1 MANSDDGDTPSK
13 PKKKLYVGCGLTLA
27 PQAFKDEVERTKDAL
42 GEDWEV
48 MHFLGTTAGTEKD
61 VYEVDI
67 IRNVR
72 GCDAFVG
79 IMDEPSWGLGWEAR
93 EAVLQGKPV
102 LLLAHTDSKVTR
114 LALGVPHFEPV
125 TFRRYDNMAKDVP
138 KTLREVFASIF
149 FS

>member
-1 MANSDDGDTPSK
+1 MAK
-13 PKKKLYVGCGLTLA
+13 AKKKLYVGCGLTLA
-27 PQAFKDEVERTKDAL
+27 PQAFKDAVERTKEAL

-48 MHFLGTTAGTEKD
+48 MHFLGTTAGKEKD

-79 IMDEPSWGLGWEAR
+79 IMDEPSWGLGWESR

-102 LLLAHTDSKVTR
+102 LLLAQQDSKVTR
-114 LALGVPHFEPV
+114 LALGAPHFEQV
-125 TFRRYDNMAKDVP
+125 TFRRYNDMLEDMP
-138 KTLREVFASIF
+138 KILREEFASVL
-149 FS
+149 SS